1 VWRIFGSV
9 ILFAIVLYVCFAVIL
24 FVFQSSFVYFPYRDL
39 AATPGAIGL
48 SYQAVSFEAKDG
60 VRLSG
65 WFIPAER
72 SRGVI
77 LFCHGNGGNISH
89 RLDKIQIYNR
99 IGLSTFI
106 FDYRGYGE
114 SAGKPSEQG
123 TYFDAEAAWDYL
135 VSQRQISPEKIIIY
149 GESLG
154 GAVAAWLA
162 QDHHAKALIL
172 ESTFTSVKDL
182 GAKLYPY
189 LPVRL
194 LARFDY
200 NALNYIRKVHCP
212 VLIIHSPEDEIVPFS
227 QGHLLFESAN
237 SPKELLEIR
246 GSHNDGFLESAER
259 YTAGLDKFIS
269 P

>member
-1 VWRIFGSV
+1 M
-9 ILFAIVLYVCFAVIL
+9 
-24 FVFQSSFVYFPYRDL
+24 
-39 AATPGAIGL
+39 
-48 SYQAVSFEAKDG
+48 
-60 VRLSG
+60 
-65 WFIPAER
+65 
-72 SRGVI
+72 
-77 LFCHGNGGNISH
+77 
-89 RLDKIQIYNR
+89 YNR

-123 TYFDAEAAWDYL
+123 TYFDAEAAWSYL
-135 VSQRQISPEKIIIY
+135 VLKKLADPKEIIIY
-149 GESLG
+149 GESIG

-200 NALNYIRKVHCP
+200 NAVNYIRKVHCP

-227 QGHLLFESAN
+227 QGRLLFESAN
-237 SPKELLEIR
+237 EPKEFLEIR
-246 GSHNDGFLESAER
+246 GSHNEGFLESAKC
-259 YTAGLDKFIS
+259 YTDGLDAFIS
-269 P
+269 KYGKQ

>member
-1 VWRIFGSV
+1 MYIIFT
-9 ILFAIVLYVCFAVIL
+9 ILL
-24 FVFQSSFVYFPYRDL
+24 FVFQSHFVYFPSREIV
-39 AATPGAIGL
+39 ATPTDIGL
-48 SYQAVSFEAKDG
+48 HYEAVFFETKDR
-60 VRLSG
+60 VKISG

-77 LFCHGNGGNISH
+77 LFCHGNAGNISH
-89 RLDKIQIYNR
+89 RLNKIQIYNR

-154 GAVAAWLA
+154 GAVGAWLA
-162 QDHHAKALIL
+162 QDRRAKALIM
-172 ESTFTSVKDL
+172 ESTFTSIKDL
-182 GAKLYPY
+182 GAHLYPY

-194 LARFDY
+194 LSRFSY
-200 NALNYIRKVHCP
+200 NALDYLRKVHCP
-212 VLIIHSPEDEIVPFS
+212 VLIIHSPEDEIVPNS
-227 QGHLLFESAN
+227 QGRQLFEATNQS
-237 SPKELLEIR
+237 KDFLEIR
-246 GSHNDGFLESAER
+246 GSHNEGFLQSAEV
-259 YTAGLDKFIS
+259 YEKGLDAFIS
-269 P
+269 KL